1 MLALRTNVHSSG
13 LEKRS
18 AVKIRAF
25 AKSAFRE
32 RERERG
38 ERRRGGARAAGKGAG
53 PAPGEGG
60 EAGLPDLKAG
70 RGARES
76 WLPEGQVAMM
86 GRAL

>member
-38 ERRRGGARAAGKGAG
+38 ERRRGGARAAGKERG
-53 PAPGEGG
+53 PRREKVGRPGS
-60 EAGLPDLKAG
+60 
-70 RGARES
+70 RT
-76 WLPEGQVAMM
+76 
-86 GRAL
+86 